1 MISATLHKRLTLAV
15 HTLIVVALALVL
27 AHTVLFFAYPPE
39 RLPPS
44 AAGPAAADAPKEV
57 DIDTLVGLHLFGM
70 PPKSAAAEP
79 LAATER
85 LEETSLSLVLVGV
98 FAARDGGGSS
108 ALVAR
113 NGRRPKLYR
122 VGDRLP
128 GNARLAEVYRDRV
141 VITRGAARE
150 LVRFAKTKA
159 MVEAAE
165 APVAVAGPG
174 ATEPQAPAAAT
185 VDAVAPVRR
194 AVAPAR
200 RIADYVAEL
209 TRGPREAL
217 AELGMAPAG
226 GKSGHGYRVGA
237 LADRPELRHT
247 GLQRGDLIL
256 SVNGRPV
263 REAAEDRLQ
272 AADLLAEGAARLEI
286 QRGER
291 QLVVTV
297 ALDSFD

>member
-1 MISATLHKRLTLAV
+1 MISATLHKRLTWAV
-15 HTLIVVALALVL
+15 HTMIVVALALVL
-27 AHTVLFFAYPPE
+27 AHAVLFFAYPPE

-44 AAGPAAADAPKEV
+44 AAGPAAADAPKDV
-57 DIDTLVGLHLFGM
+57 DIDTLVGLHLFGR

-185 VDAVAPVRR
+185 VDAVAPGRRAVAPGRR

-217 AELGMAPAG
+217 VSSAWRQRAASPATAIG
-226 GKSGHGYRVGA
+226 WA
-237 LADRPELRHT
+237 LWR
-247 GLQRGDLIL
+247 I
-256 SVNGRPV
+256 GRSSATPACS
-263 REAAEDRLQ
+263 AA
-272 AADLLAEGAARLEI
+272 I
-286 QRGER
+286 
-291 QLVVTV
+291 
-297 ALDSFD
+297 

>member
-185 VDAVAPVRR
+185 VDAVAP
-194 AVAPAR
+194 AR

-209 TRGPREAL
+209 TRAPREAL

-297 ALDSFD
+297 ALDSFE

>member
-44 AAGPAAADAPKEV
+44 VAGPAAADAPKEV

-185 VDAVAPVRR
+185 VDAVAP
-194 AVAPAR
+194 AR

-209 TRGPREAL
+209 T
-217 AELGMAPAG
+217 
-226 GKSGHGYRVGA
+226 
-237 LADRPELRHT
+237 
-247 GLQRGDLIL
+247 
-256 SVNGRPV
+256 
-263 REAAEDRLQ
+263 
-272 AADLLAEGAARLEI
+272 
-286 QRGER
+286 ER
-291 QLVVTV
+291 TVHYKQL
-297 ALDSFD
+297 